1 MKERDMTPSELEV
14 MRAVWEITEEGE
26 IATTKTVRKR
36 VNEGREE
43 KLYGQII
50 YVHIGHLAEKGYV
63 RIERTKEDKRVY
75 IPLVKKEDYVAKQ
88 AKNWAK
94 FWKQSTASYAMMAL
108 GKNIKK
114 EEKEELRRY
123 LDEMD

>member
-1 MKERDMTPSELEV
+1 MTPSELEV